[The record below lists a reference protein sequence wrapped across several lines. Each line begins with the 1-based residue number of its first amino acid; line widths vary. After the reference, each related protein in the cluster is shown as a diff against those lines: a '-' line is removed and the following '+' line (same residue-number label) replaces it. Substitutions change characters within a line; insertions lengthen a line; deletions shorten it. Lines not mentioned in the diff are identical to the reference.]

1 MVDKKERR
9 NGEYINITKK
19 LLRGRERSIDRE
31 IDRKPIRFHNLG
43 ITFREFK
50 VVISICLVFLEE
62 VYDEH
67 DTWVRSNYRKTI
79 YDKRNKLIWKRNGWR
94 KWKEWKEE
102 ITLPRANGH
111 EQDEEKETDKEKEKE
126 EEEDERRRID
136 RFE

>member
-1 MVDKKERR
+1 MVDKKEKRN

-19 LLRGRERSIDRE
+19 LVTSRTKTIDRSL
-31 IDRKPIRFHNLG
+31 DRKPIGFRNLG
-43 ITFREFK
+43 IMFREFK
-50 VVISICLVFLEE
+50 VVISVCLVFHKKIYEE
-62 VYDEH
+62 Y

-111 EQDEEKETDKEKEKE
+111 EEEDEKEKE
-126 EEEDERRRID
+126 GEGEGEEDKRRKID
-136 RFE
+136 RFK